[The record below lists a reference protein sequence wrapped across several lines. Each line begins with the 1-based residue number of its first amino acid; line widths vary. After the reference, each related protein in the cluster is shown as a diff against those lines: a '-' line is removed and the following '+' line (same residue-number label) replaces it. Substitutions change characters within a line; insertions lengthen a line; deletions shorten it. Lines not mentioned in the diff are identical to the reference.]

1 MILTRGY
8 PCSPRHFKP
17 HLPIDPSHIVTGNG
31 VYSLLN
37 HLMHALLDPGEGI
50 ILPSPYYLG
59 FDTMCTK
66 RVGGVLVGVKMDDL
80 VEGREGSVDVEE
92 TIRRFEERLQESE
105 REGVKVSYHHLAGFC

>member
-1 MILTRGY
+1 M
-8 PCSPRHFKP
+8 
-17 HLPIDPSHIVTGNG
+17 TGNG

-105 REGVKVSYHHLAGFC
+105 REGVKVSYYHPAGFCLQSVDMI